1 MRYLLPAILLLGT
14 QIASAQSILKD
25 KEECHKGID
34 VGKRLFEWTHTSNPG
49 SLVFIVQQT

>member
-1 MRYLLPAILLLGT
+1 MFYLICKINIKFP
-14 QIASAQSILKD
+14 SD

>member
-1 MRYLLPAILLLGT
+1 MFYLICKIKHQVP
-14 QIASAQSILKD
+14 SD